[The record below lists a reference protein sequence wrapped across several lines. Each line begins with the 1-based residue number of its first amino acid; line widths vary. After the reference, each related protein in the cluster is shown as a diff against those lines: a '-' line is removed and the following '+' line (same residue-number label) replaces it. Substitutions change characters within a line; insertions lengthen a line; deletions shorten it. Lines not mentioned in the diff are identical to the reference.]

1 VPSSRSIVHGF
12 DNPPVPDQPLR
23 PRPQPLRWSIYCR
36 VIDNLGDVGVC
47 WRLAADLA
55 ARGEQVRLVIDEAA
69 PLAWMAPQG
78 APGVLLVPWAEA
90 ETVPGEPGDVVIE
103 AFGCDPPPAAVQ
115 AMAARQSPP
124 VWINLEYLS
133 AEDWVERAH
142 RLPSPQP
149 NGLKKW
155 FLFPGFSPRT
165 GGLLREPGLLA
176 RRAAFDGRA
185 WLAERGW
192 AAQPGERVVLLFSY
206 ANPLLPSLCQALAH
220 APTLLLVPPGPAQT
234 TLSGVSLPAGLRM
247 LSLPYVSQPDFD
259 HLLWSADLAFVRG
272 EDSLVRA
279 LWAGAP
285 FVWQAYPQHDG
296 VHHAKVDALLARMAL
311 PAAVQA
317 LWHAWNGREGTAWP
331 GLPAPGDTVSWQRA
345 VAAFRAQQSTLPD
358 LATSLQAFVHEAGR
372 GGASRAG

>member
-1 VPSSRSIVHGF
+1 M
-12 DNPPVPDQPLR
+12 PDHSFR
-23 PRPQPLRWSIYCR
+23 PRPPTLRWSIYCR

-55 ARGEQVRLVIDEAA
+55 ARGARVRLVIDDAS
-69 PLAWMAPQG
+69 PLVWMAPQG
-78 APGVLLVPWAEA
+78 APGVVVVPWAEA
-90 ETVPGEPGDVVIE
+90 EAAPGEPGDVVIE
-103 AFGCDPPPAAVQ
+103 AFGCNPPPAAVR
-115 AMAARQSPP
+115 AMVARQPPP
-124 VWINLEYLS
+124 VWINLEHLS

-149 NGLKKW
+149 SGLTKW
-155 FLFPGFSPRT
+155 FLFPGFSART
-165 GGLLREPGLLA
+165 AGLLREPGLLA

-192 AAQPGERVVLLFSY
+192 AARTGERVVLLFSY
-206 ANPLLPSLCQALAH
+206 ANPLLPSLCQALAS

-234 TLSGVSLPAGLRM
+234 TLTGGSPPPAGLRV
-247 LSLPYVSQPDFD
+247 LALPCVSQPDFD

-279 LWAGAP
+279 LWAGSP

-296 VHHAKVDALLARMAL
+296 VHHHKVDALLARMAL
-311 PAAVQA
+311 PAAVQS
-317 LWHAWNGREGTAWP
+317 LWHAWNGREGTSWP
-331 GLPAPGDTVSWQRA
+331 GLPAPGDTLAWQRA

-358 LATSLQAFVHEAGR
+358 LATSLQAFVHQAGHS
-372 GGASRAG
+372 GASPT